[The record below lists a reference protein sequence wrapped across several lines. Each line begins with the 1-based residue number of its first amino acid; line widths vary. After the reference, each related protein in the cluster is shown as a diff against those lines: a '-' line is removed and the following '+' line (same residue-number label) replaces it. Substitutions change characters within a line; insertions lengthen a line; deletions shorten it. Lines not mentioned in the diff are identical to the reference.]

1 MRPAFRA
8 ALIAPVLTTMLMA
21 GQCTTTGGRGSSF
34 CETARPQ
41 RPSLAEIRTMTP
53 ARQREVLAHNE
64 YGANQCGW
72 RP

>member
-1 MRPAFRA
+1 MRAVVLA
-8 ALIAPVLTTMLMA
+8 ALLAVALS
-21 GQCTTTGGRGSSF
+21 GCVTTGGSRGGSF

-41 RPSLAEIRTMTP
+41 RPSKAEIRDMTP

-64 YGANQCGW
+64 FGAKACGW

>member
-1 MRPAFRA
+1 MKPVVLAAVLAA
-8 ALIAPVLTTMLMA
+8 ALA
-21 GQCTTTGGRGSSF
+21 GCVTSGGSPGGSF

-41 RPSLAEIRTMTP
+41 RPSRSEIQAMTP

-64 YGANQCGW
+64 FGAKACGW